1 MRDVK
6 VMRVCNKYA
15 IMLTDEEQKQKQ
27 KKQNKLKK
35 RNIESREQEKFDKQV
50 LFRHNPGRNVGEF
63 IFVLSFKSSNIV
75 SV

>member
-35 RNIESREQEKFDKQV
+35 KGTSRAENNRSLTNKYYFDITPEEMLV
-50 LFRHNPGRNVGEF
+50 NLFSYCRLKVQT
-63 IFVLSFKSSNIV
+63 L
-75 SV
+75 